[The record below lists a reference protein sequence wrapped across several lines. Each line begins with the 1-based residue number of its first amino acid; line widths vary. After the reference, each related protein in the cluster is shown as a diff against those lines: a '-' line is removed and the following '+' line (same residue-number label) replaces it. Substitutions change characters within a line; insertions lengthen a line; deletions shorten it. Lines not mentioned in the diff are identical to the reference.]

1 MHWFLRLLHVR
12 DHVSSQVKIPIVCV
26 GDICALLCWKSSTVS
41 CNDHMNP
48 IWIDT
53 VCFWNATYPWRHSQ
67 SPPSQ
72 ISPSVSAYHL
82 HTHHTY
88 PSQDFRSHIC
98 ILVQSLR
105 WGEGDVKLS
114 LDFKPQCVR
123 LLNPLSVIFFL
134 FFSFSRITVYLF
146 YPHLYPPPPSPFLQ
160 EPQTPPLPLCVLYNL
175 SACPYSASLY
185 VCPSSSVCL
194 VYCLAA
200 WVCLVLPCVCLSS
213 LSFPSCLS
221 LKSSLPFSS

>member
-1 MHWFLRLLHVR
+1 
-12 DHVSSQVKIPIVCV
+12 
-26 GDICALLCWKSSTVS
+26 
-41 CNDHMNP
+41 MNP

-98 ILVQSLR
+98 IVVQSLR

-123 LLNPLSVIFFL
+123 LLNPLSVIIFL
-134 FFSFSRITVYLF
+134 FFFFFQNHSLLILSPLISSSSFPLSPRTPNPLLFPFAYCIICLRAHTLRHCMSARLPLSVLSTVLLLGSVWFCLVFVSRPCLFRLVYLWS
-146 YPHLYPPPPSPFLQ
+146 HLFHLVHNFFPSMPFFL
-160 EPQTPPLPLCVLYNL
+160 LSFCLFNL
-175 SACPYSASLY
+175 SIPTDILT
-185 VCPSSSVCL
+185 
-194 VYCLAA
+194 
-200 WVCLVLPCVCLSS
+200 
-213 LSFPSCLS
+213 
-221 LKSSLPFSS
+221 